1 MRYNI
6 FTFMS
11 VIAITTNNVN
21 HSSVYVNILE
31 CMGATTRVL
40 TPEDNESLNNLRHDV
55 SAILLG
61 DGPNIFTSTSD
72 PNTNTQDADVI
83 NADFDKFELD
93 ITRKA
98 LDLDL
103 PILAIGRG
111 LHILNICQGGKAP
124 LEVPGHSDYHAATEK
139 QLVHTIYLS
148 PGAKASAVIGSA
160 GFFRVNSKHTFG
172 LREIQRSPRLMS
184 TAYSVED
191 GIIEG
196 LESPEHSWVIGF
208 QCNPELQDQVPRS
221 FSNLFLA
228 LVERAGVEQ

>member
-6 FTFMS
+6 YVFMS
-11 VIAITTNNVN
+11 IVAITNNNVKQ
-21 HSSVYVNILE
+21 SMGYVNILE
-31 CMGATTRVL
+31 SMGATPRVI
-40 TPEDNESLNNLRHDV
+40 TPQDSEPLKNLMHDV

-61 DGPNIFTSTSD
+61 DGPSICASFEH
-72 PNTNTQDADVI
+72 TNAQDDHVKSV
-83 NADFDKFELD
+83 DLDEFELN

-124 LEVPGHSDYHAATEK
+124 LPIEGHSEYHSDSDK
-139 QLVHTIYLS
+139 KLVHTIYLS

-160 GFFRVNSKHTFG
+160 GFFRVNSNHTCG
-172 LREIQRSPRLMS
+172 IREIQRSPKLMS

-191 GIIEG
+191 GIIEA

-228 LVERAGVEQ
+228 LVERSGVEP

>member
-6 FTFMS
+6 RIFMS
-11 VIAITTNNVN
+11 IVAITNNNVKQ
-21 HSSVYVNILE
+21 SMGYVNILE
-31 CMGATTRVL
+31 SMGATPRVI
-40 TPEDNESLNNLRHDV
+40 TPQDSEPLKNLMHDV

-61 DGPNIFTSTSD
+61 DGPSICASFAH
-72 PNTNTQDADVI
+72 TNAQDDHVKSV
-83 NADFDKFELD
+83 DLDEFELN

-124 LEVPGHSDYHAATEK
+124 LPIEGHSEYHSDSDK
-139 QLVHTIYLS
+139 KLVHTIYLS

-160 GFFRVNSKHTFG
+160 GFFRVNSNHTCG
-172 LREIQRSPRLMS
+172 IREIQRSPKLMS

-191 GIIEG
+191 GIIEA

-228 LVERAGVEQ
+228 LVERSGVEP